1 MSKLLKKLMLMTAL
15 FVSMATMAQSR
26 ETTTLTVCDGTN
38 TSNVI
43 PFYGDDYASA
53 RFEEFII
60 PASELQSMNG
70 GSISA
75 MHFYHYS
82 GGNNDPWPG
91 NWRVFLIEVNYTNL
105 DTYVNLTNLESNATL
120 VYYGTLNRSM
130 MINNI
135 PFNGGNTYPQNYS
148 GNHSSNYIYQGGNL
162 LVVLYKES
170 SSSTNQGT
178 VMFYGVSTDYFSS
191 RYVRSTDNYGY
202 KFIPKTTF
210 TYEPATAYTIAVS
223 ANPTE
228 GGTVT
233 GSGSYYG
240 GTDCTVTAIANE
252 GYNFINWKEN
262 DVVVSTDANYTFTVE
277 GDRTLMA
284 NFAAAYTIT
293 AAVNPTESGTITGA
307 GSYVSGESCTLTATA
322 NEGYTFA
329 NWTKN
334 DTEVSTDASYT
345 FTVSE
350 SAAYVANFTVN
361 SYEITATA
369 SPMEGGI
376 VTGAGTYEHG
386 VECTL
391 TATANEGYTFTRWTK
406 DGTEV
411 STNTTYTFNATEAAN
426 YVAVFAH
433 IYTIDVTVDPE
444 DGGSIIGSGT
454 YNEGEFCELEAVP
467 ASGYTFVNWTENDE
481 VVSTDANYSFT
492 VTGNRDLVAH
502 FALRSCIITVA
513 ADPVS
518 GGTVTGGGTYE
529 YGTHVTLEAI
539 PNSES
544 GYSFVQWNKN
554 GSFASSN
561 ATYSFTVRN
570 NGDYVAVFTRSCSE
584 PTGLAVA
591 DLTAT
596 LASLSW
602 TGDANNYNVRYRTV
616 TITDI
621 TDPTTEDFSSYMASS
636 PTTQYNNADKPSDWA
651 YSSSSDFYG
660 PLVSNNSVLSSSAIS
675 AMSNQ
680 GNFLYMNSYANC
692 YAVMPRMDDLSAA
705 SFKYAC
711 MYESSNMGGTFKV
724 GYVTNTSDIT
734 GTFTAFTD
742 VSTPRTK
749 TLTTV
754 TLTTD
759 DINILN
765 NTEGARLAFYFSP
778 TSNSLA
784 IDDITVTYPHSIVDA
799 GEWVYQNNIT
809 NSPATI
815 TNLIPS
821 TLYEA
826 QVQAACYDDLQSDWS
841 ESVNFTTLTR
851 YEKTISGYGQSEGG
865 YYLIASPVGNII
877 PRADNGFIVND
888 YDLYRFNQS
897 QPRQEWEN
905 WKNNGSLN
913 GFNIESGKGYL
924 YANKVGTTLFFDG
937 TPYNGNGQVPLVY
950 DESAEFPGW
959 NLIGN
964 PFVTSANL
972 DRPYYRLNP
981 DGSALRTETEDSEVA
996 VMEGVFVQA
1005 TEAGTATFTQSEL
1018 TRVAKLNLSV
1028 ICSHD
1033 ASEGS
1038 KAAVS
1043 TVIDNAIVRFD
1054 DGAMLGKF
1062 QLREGGTKLY
1072 VPQGSKDYAVVSAPN
1087 EGEIPVNFKAEKD
1100 GTYTINV
1107 ETDNVEMNYLHLID
1121 NKTGADIDLLHSNAV
1136 IAGEDQQSPSYT
1148 FYAKTTDYASRFR
1161 LVFAAKN
1168 EDGATA
1174 GSETFAFFNNGS
1186 FVINNEGN
1194 ATLQVVDVMGH
1205 VLSSESING
1214 TTTKAINAAK
1224 GVYMLRLIN
1233 GDSVKVQKVV
1243 VR

>member
-1 MSKLLKKLMLMTAL
+1 MLFAAL

-38 TSNVI
+38 TSSVI
-43 PFYGDDYASA
+43 PFYGNDYASA

-91 NWRVFLIEVNYTNL
+91 YWRVFLIEVNYTNL

-130 MINNI
+130 MTNNI

-178 VMFYGVSTDYFSS
+178 VRFYGVSTDYVSS
-191 RYVRSTDNYGY
+191 RYVRSTDNWGY

-210 TYEPATAYTIAVS
+210 TYEQGSTYTVSVS
-223 ANPTE
+223 ANPSE
-228 GGTVT
+228 GGTVS
-233 GSGSYYG
+233 GSGTYVGDAS
-240 GTDCTVTAIANE
+240 CTVA
-252 GYNFINWKEN
+252 
-262 DVVVSTDANYTFTVE
+262 
-277 GDRTLMA
+277 
-284 NFAAAYTIT
+284 
-293 AAVNPTESGTITGA
+293 
-307 GSYVSGESCTLTATA
+307 ATA
-322 NEGYTFA
+322 NEGYVFV
-329 NWTKN
+329 NWTEAG
-334 DTEVSTDASYT
+334 TTVSTDAEYT
-345 FTVSE
+345 FNV
-350 SAAYVANFTVN
+350 AANRDLVANFAEAASVT
-361 SYEITATA
+361 YTITATA
-369 SPMEGGI
+369 NPTAGGTVEGG
-376 VTGAGTYEHG
+376 GTYSHG
-386 VECTL
+386 AECTL
-391 TATANEGYTFTRWTK
+391 TATANEGYAFNGWIK
-406 DGTEV
+406 DGMQV
-411 STNTTYTFNATEAAN
+411 STDASYTFSVTEDAAYEAVFVRTYTITATA
-426 YVAVFAH
+426 
-433 IYTIDVTVDPE
+433 DPE
-444 DGGSIIGSGT
+444 DSGSIIGSGT
-454 YNEGEFCELEAVP
+454 YNEGESCELEAVP
-467 ASGYTFVNWTENDE
+467 ASGYTFVNWTENEE

-502 FALRSCIITVA
+502 FALRSCVITVA

-554 GSFASSN
+554 GNFASRN

-570 NGDYVAVFTRSCSE
+570 AGDYVAVFTRSCSE

-596 LASLSW
+596 STSLSW

-692 YAVMPRMDDLSAA
+692 YAVMPRMDNLSAA

-711 MYESSNMGGTFKV
+711 MFESSNMGGTFKV

-742 VSTPRTK
+742 VSTPRTT

-754 TLTTD
+754 TLTAN
-759 DINILN
+759 DIDILN
-765 NTEGARLAFYFSP
+765 NTEGARLAFNFSP
-778 TSNSLA
+778 SYNSLA
-784 IDDITVTYPHSIVDA
+784 IDDITVTYPHNTIDT
-799 GEWVYQNNIT
+799 GEWMYQNNIT

-865 YYLIASPVGNII
+865 YYLIASPVGNIT

-950 DESAEFPGW
+950 DGSAVFPGW

-964 PFVTSANL
+964 PFATSANL

-981 DGSALRTETEDSEVA
+981 DGSALKTVTEDSEVA

-1028 ICSHD
+1028 ISSHD

-1043 TVIDNAIVRFD
+1043 TLIDNAIVRFD
-1054 DGAMLGKF
+1054 DGAMLAKF
-1062 QLREGGTKLY
+1062 QLREGSTKLY
-1072 VPQGSKDYAVVSAPN
+1072 VPQDSKDYAVVSAPN

-1174 GSETFAFFNNGS
+1174 GSETFAFYSNSG

-1224 GVYMLRLIN
+1224 GIYMLRLIN

>member
-1 MSKLLKKLMLMTAL
+1 MFKLLKKLMLMTAL

-38 TSNVI
+38 TSSVI
-43 PFYGDDYASA
+43 PFYGNDYASA

-91 NWRVFLIEVNYTNL
+91 YWRVFLIEVNYTNL

-130 MINNI
+130 MTNNI

-178 VMFYGVSTDYFSS
+178 VRFYGVSTDYFSS
-191 RYVRSTDNYGY
+191 RYVRSTDNWGY

-210 TYEPATAYTIAVS
+210 TYEQGSTYTVSVS
-223 ANPTE
+223 ANPSE
-228 GGTVT
+228 GGTVS
-233 GSGSYYG
+233 GSGTYVGDAS
-240 GTDCTVTAIANE
+240 CTVA
-252 GYNFINWKEN
+252 
-262 DVVVSTDANYTFTVE
+262 
-277 GDRTLMA
+277 
-284 NFAAAYTIT
+284 
-293 AAVNPTESGTITGA
+293 
-307 GSYVSGESCTLTATA
+307 ATA
-322 NEGYTFA
+322 NEGYVFV
-329 NWTKN
+329 NWTEAG
-334 DTEVSTDASYT
+334 TTVSTDAEYT
-345 FTVSE
+345 FNV
-350 SAAYVANFTVN
+350 AANRDLVANFAEAASVT
-361 SYEITATA
+361 YTITATA
-369 SPMEGGI
+369 NPTAGGTVEGG
-376 VTGAGTYEHG
+376 GTYSHG
-386 VECTL
+386 AECTL
-391 TATANEGYTFTRWTK
+391 TATANEGYAFNGWIK
-406 DGTEV
+406 DGMQV
-411 STNTTYTFNATEAAN
+411 STDASYTFSVTEDAAYEAVFVRTYTITATA
-426 YVAVFAH
+426 
-433 IYTIDVTVDPE
+433 DPE
-444 DGGSIIGSGT
+444 DSGSIIGSGT
-454 YNEGEFCELEAVP
+454 YNEGESCELEAVP
-467 ASGYTFVNWTENDE
+467 ASGYTFVNWTENEE

-502 FALRSCIITVA
+502 FALRSCVITVA

-554 GSFASSN
+554 GNFASRN

-570 NGDYVAVFTRSCSE
+570 AGDYVAVFTRSCSE

-596 LASLSW
+596 STSLSW

-692 YAVMPRMDDLSAA
+692 YAVMPRMDNLSAA

-711 MYESSNMGGTFKV
+711 MFESSNMGGTFKV

-742 VSTPRTK
+742 VSTPRTT

-754 TLTTD
+754 TLTAN
-759 DINILN
+759 DIDILN
-765 NTEGARLAFYFSP
+765 NTEGARLAFNFSP
-778 TSNSLA
+778 SYNSLA
-784 IDDITVTYPHSIVDA
+784 IDDITVTYPHNTIDT
-799 GEWVYQNNIT
+799 GEWMYQNNIT

-865 YYLIASPVGNII
+865 YYLIASPVGNIT

-950 DESAEFPGW
+950 DGSAVFPGW

-964 PFVTSANL
+964 PFATSANL

-981 DGSALRTETEDSEVA
+981 DGSALKTVTEDSEVA

-1028 ICSHD
+1028 ISSHD

-1043 TVIDNAIVRFD
+1043 TLIDNAIVRFD
-1054 DGAMLGKF
+1054 DGAMLAKF
-1062 QLREGGTKLY
+1062 QLREGSTKLY
-1072 VPQGSKDYAVVSAPN
+1072 VPQDSKDYAVVSAPN

-1174 GSETFAFFNNGS
+1174 GSETFAFYSNSG

>member
-1 MSKLLKKLMLMTAL
+1 MFKLLKKLMLMTAL

-38 TSNVI
+38 TSSVI
-43 PFYGDDYASA
+43 PFYGNDYASA

-91 NWRVFLIEVNYTNL
+91 YWRVFLIEVNYTNL

-130 MINNI
+130 MTNNI

-178 VMFYGVSTDYFSS
+178 VRFYGVSTDYFSS
-191 RYVRSTDNYGY
+191 RYVRSTDNWGY

-210 TYEPATAYTIAVS
+210 TYEQGSTYTVSVS
-223 ANPTE
+223 ANPSE
-228 GGTVT
+228 GGTVS
-233 GSGSYYG
+233 GSGTYVGDAS
-240 GTDCTVTAIANE
+240 CTVA
-252 GYNFINWKEN
+252 
-262 DVVVSTDANYTFTVE
+262 
-277 GDRTLMA
+277 
-284 NFAAAYTIT
+284 
-293 AAVNPTESGTITGA
+293 
-307 GSYVSGESCTLTATA
+307 ATA
-322 NEGYTFA
+322 NEGYVFV
-329 NWTKN
+329 NWTEAG
-334 DTEVSTDASYT
+334 TTVSTDAEYT
-345 FTVSE
+345 FNV
-350 SAAYVANFTVN
+350 AANRDLVANFAEAASVT
-361 SYEITATA
+361 YTITATA
-369 SPMEGGI
+369 NPTAGGTVEGG
-376 VTGAGTYEHG
+376 GTYSHG
-386 VECTL
+386 AECTL
-391 TATANEGYTFTRWTK
+391 TATANEGYAFNGWIK
-406 DGTEV
+406 DGMQV
-411 STNTTYTFNATEAAN
+411 STDASYTFSVTEDAAYEAVFVRTYTITATA
-426 YVAVFAH
+426 
-433 IYTIDVTVDPE
+433 DPE
-444 DGGSIIGSGT
+444 DSGSIIGSGT
-454 YNEGEFCELEAVP
+454 YNEGESCELEAVP
-467 ASGYTFVNWTENDE
+467 ASGYTFVNWTENEE

-502 FALRSCIITVA
+502 FALRSCVITVA

-554 GSFASSN
+554 GNFASWN

-570 NGDYVAVFTRSCSE
+570 AGDYVAVFTRSCSE

-596 LASLSW
+596 STSLSW

-692 YAVMPRMDDLSAA
+692 YAVMPRMDNLSAA

-711 MYESSNMGGTFKV
+711 MFESSNMGGTFKV

-742 VSTPRTK
+742 VSTPRTT

-754 TLTTD
+754 TLTAN
-759 DINILN
+759 DIDILN
-765 NTEGARLAFYFSP
+765 NTEGARLAFNFSP
-778 TSNSLA
+778 SYNSLA
-784 IDDITVTYPHSIVDA
+784 IDDITVTYPHNTIDT
-799 GEWVYQNNIT
+799 GEWMYQNNIT

-865 YYLIASPVGNII
+865 YYLIASPVGNIT

-950 DESAEFPGW
+950 DGSAVFPGW

-964 PFVTSANL
+964 PFATSANL

-981 DGSALRTETEDSEVA
+981 DGSALKTVTEDSEVA

-1028 ICSHD
+1028 ISSHD

-1043 TVIDNAIVRFD
+1043 TLIDNAIVRFD
-1054 DGAMLGKF
+1054 DGAMLAKF
-1062 QLREGGTKLY
+1062 QLREGSTKLY
-1072 VPQGSKDYAVVSAPN
+1072 VPQDSKDYAVVSAPN

-1174 GSETFAFFNNGS
+1174 GSETFAFYSNSG

>member
-26 ETTTLTVCDGTN
+26 ETTTLTVCDGT
-38 TSNVI
+38 TQSMFMPIYTGENVNQMSTLY
-43 PFYGDDYASA
+43 PHKNQ
-53 RFEEFII
+53 FII
-60 PASELQSMNG
+60 PANDLTAING
-70 GSISA
+70 GLITKIGFHLATSNGNANDFCGYSTYKIYLLEVDYTTLSA
-75 MHFYHYS
+75 YKPE
-82 GGNNDPWPG
+82 GEG
-91 NWRVFLIEVNYTNL
+91 
-105 DTYVNLTNLESNATL
+105 ATATK
-120 VYYGTLNRSM
+120 VYEGRLN
-130 MINNI
+130 INNVGELS
-135 PFNGGNTYPQNYS
+135 FGGADAAMGYRYM
-148 GNHSSNYIYQGGNL
+148 GGNL
-162 LVVLYKES
+162 MVTITKNSTIY
-170 SSSTNQGT
+170 SSTMNFT
-178 VMFYGVSTDYFSS
+178 KFYGQATEQNTSWHIIYKNSTGG
-191 RYVRSTDNYGY
+191 TDLNRALQ
-202 KFIPKTTF
+202 FLPKTTF
-210 TYEPATAYTIAVS
+210 TYEPGSTYTVSVS
-223 ANPTE
+223 ANPAE
-228 GGTVT
+228 GGTVS
-233 GSGSYYG
+233 GSGTYVGDAS
-240 GTDCTVTAIANE
+240 CTVA
-252 GYNFINWKEN
+252 
-262 DVVVSTDANYTFTVE
+262 
-277 GDRTLMA
+277 
-284 NFAAAYTIT
+284 
-293 AAVNPTESGTITGA
+293 
-307 GSYVSGESCTLTATA
+307 ATA
-322 NEGYTFA
+322 NEGYVFV
-329 NWTKN
+329 NWTEAG
-334 DTEVSTDASYT
+334 TTVSTDAEYT
-345 FTVSE
+345 FNV
-350 SAAYVANFTVN
+350 AANRDLVANFAEAASVT
-361 SYEITATA
+361 YTITATA
-369 SPMEGGI
+369 NPTAGGTVEGG
-376 VTGAGTYEHG
+376 GTYSHG
-386 VECTL
+386 AECTL
-391 TATANEGYTFTRWTK
+391 TATANEGYAFNGWIK
-406 DGTEV
+406 DGTQV
-411 STNTTYTFNATEAAN
+411 STDASYTFSVTEDAAYEAVFVRTYTITATA
-426 YVAVFAH
+426 
-433 IYTIDVTVDPE
+433 DPE
-444 DGGSIIGSGT
+444 DSGSIIGSGT
-454 YNEGEFCELEAVP
+454 YNEGESCELEAVP
-467 ASGYTFVNWTENDE
+467 ASGYTFVNWTENEE

-502 FALRSCIITVA
+502 FALRSCVITVA
-513 ADPVS
+513 ANPVS

-529 YGTHVTLEAI
+529 YGTRVTITAT

-544 GYSFVQWNKN
+544 GYSFVQWNKDD
-554 GSFASSN
+554 SFASSN

-570 NGDYVAVFTRSCSE
+570 AGDYVAVFTRSCSE

-596 LASLSW
+596 STSLSW

-621 TDPTTEDFSSYMASS
+621 TGPTTEDFSSYMASS

-742 VSTPRTK
+742 VSTPRTT

-754 TLTTD
+754 TLTAN
-759 DINILN
+759 DIDILN
-765 NTEGARLAFYFSP
+765 NTEGARLAFNFSP
-778 TSNSLA
+778 SYNSLA
-784 IDDITVTYPHSIVDA
+784 IDDITVTYPHNTIDT
-799 GEWVYQNNIT
+799 GEWMYQNNIT

-865 YYLIASPVGNII
+865 YYLIASPVGNIT

-950 DESAEFPGW
+950 DGSAVFPGW

-964 PFVTSANL
+964 PFATSANL

-981 DGSALRTETEDSEVA
+981 DGSALKTVTEDSEVA

-1028 ICSHD
+1028 ISSHD

-1054 DGAMLGKF
+1054 DGAMLAKF
-1062 QLREGGTKLY
+1062 QLREGSTKLY
-1072 VPQGSKDYAVVSAPN
+1072 VPQDSKDYAVVSAPN

-1174 GSETFAFFNNGS
+1174 GSETFAFYSNSG

>member
-26 ETTTLTVCDGTN
+26 ETTTLTVCDGTT
-38 TSNVI
+38 TSKWMPI
-43 PFYGDDYASA
+43 YTGDQISQLSTKGAA
-53 RFEEFII
+53 RTQFII
-60 PASELQSMNG
+60 PASELASMTG
-70 GSISA
+70 GTITKIGFHLASVQTSSSNFCGGATYGIYLLEVDYTTFSA
-75 MHFYHYS
+75 S
-82 GGNNDPWPG
+82 TPAGWG
-91 NWRVFLIEVNYTNL
+91 T
-105 DTYVNLTNLESNATL
+105 NATK
-120 VYYGTLNRSM
+120 VYTGTLNS
-130 MINNI
+130 NNI
-135 PFNGGNTYPQNYS
+135 GNITFGGTDAAESYV
-148 GNHSSNYIYQGGNL
+148 YQGGNL
-162 LVVLYKES
+162 MVTITK
-170 SSSTNQGT
+170 STVYNASNNAT
-178 VMFYGVSTDYFSS
+178 TFYGQTTEENTSWHFLYA
-191 RYVRSTDNYGY
+191 YYNNYTTIDLNQAF
-202 KFIPKTTF
+202 KFLPKTTF
-210 TYEPATAYTIAVS
+210 TYEQGSTYTVSVS
-223 ANPTE
+223 ANPSE
-228 GGTVT
+228 GGTVS
-233 GSGSYYG
+233 GSGTYVGDAS
-240 GTDCTVTAIANE
+240 CTVA
-252 GYNFINWKEN
+252 
-262 DVVVSTDANYTFTVE
+262 
-277 GDRTLMA
+277 
-284 NFAAAYTIT
+284 
-293 AAVNPTESGTITGA
+293 
-307 GSYVSGESCTLTATA
+307 ATA
-322 NEGYTFA
+322 NEGYVFV
-329 NWTKN
+329 NWTEAG
-334 DTEVSTDASYT
+334 TTVSTDAEYT
-345 FTVSE
+345 FNV
-350 SAAYVANFTVN
+350 AANRDLVANFAEAASVT
-361 SYEITATA
+361 YTITATA
-369 SPMEGGI
+369 NPTAGGTVEGG
-376 VTGAGTYEHG
+376 GTYSHG
-386 VECTL
+386 AECTL
-391 TATANEGYTFTRWTK
+391 TATANEGYAFNGWIK
-406 DGTEV
+406 DGSQV
-411 STNTTYTFNATEAAN
+411 STDASYTFSVTEDAAYEAVFVRTYTITATA
-426 YVAVFAH
+426 
-433 IYTIDVTVDPE
+433 DPE

-454 YNEGEFCELEAVP
+454 YNEGESCELEAVP
-467 ASGYTFVNWTENDE
+467 ASGYTFVNWTENEE

-502 FALRSCIITVA
+502 FALRSCVITVA

-554 GSFASSN
+554 GNFASWN

-570 NGDYVAVFTRSCSE
+570 AGDYVAVFTRSCSE

-596 LASLSW
+596 STSLSW

-621 TDPTTEDFSSYMASS
+621 TGPTTEDFSSYMASS

-784 IDDITVTYPHSIVDA
+784 IDDITVTYPHNTIDT
-799 GEWVYQNNIT
+799 GEWMYQNNIT

-826 QVQAACYDDLQSDWS
+826 QVQAACFDDLQSDWS

-865 YYLIASPVGNII
+865 YYLIASPVGNIT

-950 DESAEFPGW
+950 DGSAVFPGW

-964 PFVTSANL
+964 PFATSANL

-981 DGSALRTETEDSEVA
+981 DGSALKTVTEDSEVA

-1028 ICSHD
+1028 ISSHD

-1054 DGAMLGKF
+1054 DGAMLAKF
-1062 QLREGGTKLY
+1062 QLREGSTKLY
-1072 VPQGSKDYAVVSAPN
+1072 VPQDSKDYAVVSAPN

-1174 GSETFAFFNNGS
+1174 GSETFAFYSNSG